1 MKIGI
6 IGAGYGGLNIAKELE
21 KKGQEVTIFEKNNY
35 VGGMVDTVSIYGTRL
50 EKYYRHIFKS
60 DKEAIDL
67 IEEMGLKDELI
78 WPSTKMGYLTNR
90 KIYEFGTPI
99 SLLKFKELNFIE
111 KLRFGF
117 NVIHI
122 KLINDYKKIEKETAE
137 NWLRNKIGEKV
148 YSKIWEPLLLSKFGE
163 KKSQVSMAW
172 LWGKI
177 KLRSTSSTKDGE
189 QLGYI
194 KGSYQKLTD
203 KLYEYLLKRNVKI
216 NLQTKILNVEK
227 ANKEYIIKYEDNNGI
242 EKQEEFDIVIS
253 TINYKDFSKLFDNF
267 ISDNERIKLDKVKY
281 TSARTMVIV
290 SDKSFSPFYWLNVGD
305 NDIPFGGIIEHTNF
319 IDKSNYESNHIIYI
333 SNYMTEDNKLY
344 NMSEQDLLKEYMKYL
359 TQINKDFTMKNVK
372 EYHVYDEKYA
382 QPIIECNYSDY
393 IMEDKLENENIYLC
407 TMPQIYPED
416 RGMNYAMKFG
426 NKVVERILKD
436 YKIGRIKNE
445 KGN

>member
-1 MKIGI
+1 MKVAI
-6 IGAGYGGLNIAKELE
+6 IGAGYSGLNIAKELE
-21 KKGQEVTIFEKNNY
+21 KDGQEVTIFEKNDY

-60 DKEAIDL
+60 DKEAINL
-67 IEEMGLKDELI
+67 IKEMGLEDELI

-90 KIYEFGTPI
+90 KVYEFGTPI
-99 SLLKFKELNFIE
+99 SLLKFKELNFIQ

-122 KLINDYKKIEKETAE
+122 KLINDYKKLEKYTAE
-137 NWLRNKIGEKV
+137 NGLKSRIGADV
-148 YSKIWEPLLLSKFGE
+148 YSKIWEPLLISKFGE

-203 KLYEYLLKRNVKI
+203 KLYKYLLERKIEI
-216 NLQTKILNVEK
+216 NLQTKISNIEK
-227 ANKEYIIKYEDNNGI
+227 VNNKYDIKFVHNGI
-242 EKQEEFDIVIS
+242 ENKEEFDIVIS
-253 TINYKDFSKLFDNF
+253 TINYKDFSKLFEKF
-267 ISDNERIKLDKVKY
+267 ISDDERKKLNKVKY

-290 SDKSFSPFYWLNVGD
+290 SNKSFSPFYWLNVGD

-319 IDKSNYESNHIIYI
+319 IDKSNYENNHIIYI

-344 NMSEQDLLKEYMKYL
+344 NVSEEELLKEYMKYL
-359 TQINKDFTMKNVK
+359 TQINKDFSMENVV

-382 QPIIECNYSDY
+382 QPIIECDYSNY

-416 RGMNYAMKFG
+416 RGMNYAIKFG
-426 NKVVERILKD
+426 NKISKEI
-436 YKIGRIKNE
+436 IN
-445 KGN
+445 NCN

>member
-6 IGAGYGGLNIAKELE
+6 IGAGYGGLNIAKEL
-21 KKGQEVTIFEKNNY
+21 KKNGQEVTIFEKNQY
-35 VGGMVDTVSIYGTRL
+35 IGGMVDTVAIYGTRL

-67 IEEMGLKDELI
+67 IKEMGLEEELI

-122 KLINDYKKIEKETAE
+122 KLINNYKKIEKETAE
-137 NWLRNKIGEKV
+137 NWLRNRIGEKI

-163 KKSQVSMAW
+163 NKSQVSMAW

-203 KLYEYLLKRNVKI
+203 NFYKYLIDKNVKI
-216 NLQTKILNVEK
+216 NLNTKITNVEK
-227 ANKEYIIKYEDNNGI
+227 ENEKYIIKYEENGT
-242 EKQEEFDIVIS
+242 EKEEKFDIIIS
-253 TINYKDFSKLFDNF
+253 TINYQDFEKIFAEF
-267 ISDNERIKLDKVKY
+267 ITANEKQRLDKVKY
-281 TSARTMVIV
+281 TSARTMIIV
-290 SDKSFSPFYWLNVGD
+290 SDKSLIPFYWLNVGD
-305 NDIPFGGIIEHTNF
+305 KDIPFGGIIEHTNF
-319 IDKSNYESNHIIYI
+319 IDKSNYENNHIIYI

-344 NMSEQDLLKEYMKYL
+344 NLSEQDLLKEYMKYL
-359 TQINKDFTMKNVK
+359 TQINKNFTMKNVK

-382 QPIIECNYSDY
+382 QPIIECNYSNY
-393 IMEDKLENENIYLC
+393 IMEDKLENENIYLS

-416 RGMNYAMKFG
+416 RGMNYAIKVG
-426 NKVVERILKD
+426 NKIVKEILKND
-436 YKIGRIKNE
+436 KNKMGR
-445 KGN
+445 

>member
-1 MKIGI
+1 MKIAI
-6 IGAGYGGLNIAKELE
+6 IGAGYSGLNIAKELE
-21 KKGQEVTIFEKNNY
+21 KEGQEVTIFEKNEY

-60 DKEAIDL
+60 DKEAINL
-67 IEEMGLKDELI
+67 IEEMGLKDDLI

-99 SLLKFKELNFIE
+99 SLLKFKELNFIQ

-117 NVIHI
+117 NVVHI
-122 KLINDYKKIEKETAE
+122 KLINDYKKIEKVTAE
-137 NWLRNKIGEKV
+137 KWLKERIGEDI
-148 YSKIWEPLLLSKFGE
+148 YSKIWEPLLISKFGE

-203 KLYEYLLKRNVKI
+203 KLYKYLIDKNVKI
-216 NLQTKILNVEK
+216 KLKIKIQSVEK
-227 ANKEYIIKYEDNNGI
+227 VNGKYIIKYTDDKI
-242 EKQEEFDIVIS
+242 EKEDKFDIIIS
-253 TINYKDFSKLFDNF
+253 TVNYKTFLNMFEKYIRKEEKEKL
-267 ISDNERIKLDKVKY
+267 EKVKY
-281 TSARTMVIV
+281 TSARTMLI
-290 SDKSFSPFYWLNVGD
+290 STNKSFSPFYWLNIGD

-319 IDKSNYESNHIIYI
+319 IDKSNYNNKHIIYI

-344 NMSEQDLLKEYMKYL
+344 NLSEEDLLKEYMKYL
-359 TQINKDFTMKNVK
+359 TQINKDFTMENIV

-382 QPIIECNYSDY
+382 QPIIECNYSNF
-393 IMEDKLENENIYLC
+393 IMEDKLKDENIYLC

-416 RGMNYAMKFG
+416 RGMNYAIKLG
-426 NKVVERILKD
+426 NKIAKEVLEQVNKKEKD
-436 YKIGRIKNE
+436 
-445 KGN
+445 

>member
-6 IGAGYGGLNIAKELE
+6 IGAGYGGLTIAKELE
-21 KKGQEVTIFEKNNY
+21 KNGQKVTIFEKNNY
-35 VGGMVDTVSIYGTRL
+35 VGGMVDTFSTCGTRL

-60 DKEAIDL
+60 DIDAISL

-99 SLLKFKELNFIE
+99 SLLKFKGLNLIQ

-117 NVIHI
+117 NVVHI
-122 KLINDYKKIEKETAE
+122 KLINDYRKLEKDTAE
-137 NWLRNKIGEKV
+137 NWLKSRIGEKI
-148 YSKIWEPLLLSKFGE
+148 YSKIWEPLLISKFGE

-194 KGSYQKLTD
+194 NGSYQKLTD
-203 KLYEYLLKRNVKI
+203 EFYRYLTERNVQI
-216 NLQTKILNVEK
+216 NLGVEIIDSEKIENKYILKYIKDGVE
-227 ANKEYIIKYEDNNGI
+227 
-242 EKQEEFDIVIS
+242 QEEKFDIIVS
-253 TINYKDFSKLFDNF
+253 TIDYKNFNKIFDKFMTN
-267 ISDNERIKLDKVKY
+267 DEKEKIKKVKY
-281 TSARTMVIV
+281 TSARTMVLTCN
-290 SDKSFSPFYWLNVGD
+290 KSFSPFYWLNVGD

-319 IDKSNYESNHIIYI
+319 INKLNYKNNHIIYI

-344 NMSEQDLLKEYMKYL
+344 HVSENELLKEYIKYL
-359 TQINKDFTMKNVK
+359 TQINKDFTIDNVQ
-372 EYHVYDEKYA
+372 EYHVYNEKYA
-382 QPIIECNYSDY
+382 QPIIECNYSEY
-393 IMEDKLENENIYLC
+393 IMKDRLKNEKIYLV

-416 RGMNYAMKFG
+416 RGMNYAIKMG
-426 NKVVERILKD
+426 NSVANEI
-436 YKIGRIKNE
+436 IKKEINRNE
-445 KGN
+445 EK

>member
-1 MKIGI
+1 MKIAI
-6 IGAGYGGLNIAKELE
+6 IGAGYSGLNIAKELE
-21 KKGQEVTIFEKNNY
+21 KEGQEVTIFEKNEY
-35 VGGMVDTVSIYGTRL
+35 VGGMVDTVPLYGTRL

-60 DKEAIDL
+60 DKEAISL
-67 IEEMGLKDELI
+67 IEEMGLKDDLI

-99 SLLKFKELNFIE
+99 SLLKFKELNFIQ

-117 NVIHI
+117 NVVHI
-122 KLINDYKKIEKETAE
+122 KLINDYKKIEKVTAE
-137 NWLRNKIGEKV
+137 NWLKERIGEDI
-148 YSKIWEPLLLSKFGE
+148 YSKIWEPLLISKFGE

-203 KLYEYLLKRNVKI
+203 KLYKYLIDK
-216 NLQTKILNVEK
+216 NVEIK
-227 ANKEYIIKYEDNNGI
+227 LKTEIQSVEKTNEKYIVKYTDNEI
-242 EKQEEFDIVIS
+242 EKEDKFDIIIS
-253 TINYKDFSKLFDNF
+253 TVNYRTFLSMFEKYIKKEEKEKL
-267 ISDNERIKLDKVKY
+267 EKVKY
-281 TSARTMVIV
+281 TSARTMLI
-290 SDKSFSPFYWLNVGD
+290 STNKSFSPFYWLNVGD

-319 IDKSNYESNHIIYI
+319 IDKSNYNNNHIIYI

-344 NMSEQDLLKEYMKYL
+344 NLSEEDLLKEYMKYL
-359 TQINKDFTMKNVK
+359 TQINKDFTMENIV

-382 QPIIECNYSDY
+382 QPIIECNYSDF
-393 IMEDKLENENIYLC
+393 IMEDKLKDENIYLC

-416 RGMNYAMKFG
+416 RGMNYAIKLG
-426 NKVVERILKD
+426 NKIAKEVLEQVNKKEKD
-436 YKIGRIKNE
+436 
-445 KGN
+445 